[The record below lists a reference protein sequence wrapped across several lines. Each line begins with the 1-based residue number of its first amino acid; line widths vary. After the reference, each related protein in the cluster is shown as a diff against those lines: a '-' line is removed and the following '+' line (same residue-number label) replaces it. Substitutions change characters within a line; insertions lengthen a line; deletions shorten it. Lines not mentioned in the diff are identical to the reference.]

1 MLRMLRVLRLMKLVR
16 LIRSTRLYERY
27 RSKVKLSYSAQTVI
41 KCVFITAFG
50 AHWYA
55 CIIALQASL
64 HASIDQTWMGDQL
77 YGLCGES
84 DLHQNQRR
92 IERFGANQ
100 TSLAVSMSVAPL
112 PSCSSLGIGEWYVAA
127 LSWSVLV
134 ITGCGGT
141 DYYPSR
147 ASMSETIVVTFLVVV
162 GAFLWTIVLALFVDM
177 VTNSDP
183 VLTQFKQHLDGLNT
197 YIEINDLP
205 QEMAQRLRSFM
216 HQQKDALVRDDAM
229 RALPLLSTPLQIEVM
244 LHVHRHWLEEV
255 WFIRNLDDAVK
266 VRLAMAMKPK
276 VLAPG
281 EAAPQRVLYII
292 SRGLVFYNARI
303 LSRRMWWGDDVI
315 LSNPMC
321 FLLCSARALAFS
333 DVTYLT
339 QQTLMAVVSSYPA
352 SWRMLRKATVT
363 LAMRRGVVAFAKQQ
377 RAMAARG
384 DGTSER
390 LVQGRKACGVMFSD
404 FLADRVQDVVAGTQ
418 TQEQEK
424 SMAIALSLT
433 EQDRTEA
440 KETPPT
446 HPVEQL
452 QASLAELHSHV
463 RAIHEEMR
471 QLRSEVK
478 VNKHRNPW
486 SRINIAL

>member
-1 MLRMLRVLRLMKLVR
+1 
-16 LIRSTRLYERY
+16 
-27 RSKVKLSYSAQTVI
+27 
-41 KCVFITAFG
+41 
-50 AHWYA
+50 
-55 CIIALQASL
+55 
-64 HASIDQTWMGDQL
+64 
-77 YGLCGES
+77 
-84 DLHQNQRR
+84 
-92 IERFGANQ
+92 
-100 TSLAVSMSVAPL
+100 
-112 PSCSSLGIGEWYVAA
+112 
-127 LSWSVLV
+127 
-134 ITGCGGT
+134 
-141 DYYPSR
+141 
-147 ASMSETIVVTFLVVV
+147 
-162 GAFLWTIVLALFVDM
+162 
-177 VTNSDP
+177 
-183 VLTQFKQHLDGLNT
+183 
-197 YIEINDLP
+197 
-205 QEMAQRLRSFM
+205 
-216 HQQKDALVRDDAM
+216 
-229 RALPLLSTPLQIEVM
+229 
-244 LHVHRHWLEEV
+244 
-255 WFIRNLDDAVK
+255 
-266 VRLAMAMKPK
+266 
-276 VLAPG
+276 
-281 EAAPQRVLYII
+281 
-292 SRGLVFYNARI
+292 
-303 LSRRMWWGDDVI
+303 
-315 LSNPMC
+315 
-321 FLLCSARALAFS
+321 LLCSARALAFS

-418 TQEQEK
+418 NQEQEK